1 MNATDAKLTQAALA
15 RALGVTAP
23 AIVKWKRQ
31 GMPTDSIE
39 AAQAW
44 RAARVRPRVKPKPA
58 AEPAPVAA
66 GEHVSYHEAR
76 RRRELAQALAAERDL
91 RVRAGELVEVEAVIA
106 VLARRFTVA
115 RDRLLGIGARVG
127 PQCAG
132 LNASQASALIDA
144 EVHDALAEI
153 SGASD
158 DVRDGRASKP

>member
-23 AIVKWKRQ
+23 AIVKWRRQ

-44 RAARVRPRVKPKPA
+44 RAARVRPRVKPKP

-91 RVRAGELVEVEAVIA
+91 RVRNGELVEVEAVLG
-106 VLARRFTVA
+106 VLARRFGVA

-158 DVRDGRASKP
+158 DVRDGRAPKP